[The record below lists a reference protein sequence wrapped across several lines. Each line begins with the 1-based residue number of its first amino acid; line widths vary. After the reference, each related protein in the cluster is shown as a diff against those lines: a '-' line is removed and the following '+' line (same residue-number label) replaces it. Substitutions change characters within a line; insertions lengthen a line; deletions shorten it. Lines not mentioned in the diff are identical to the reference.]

1 MTISNAPGLVARLSG
16 SLLHIIAGCSSG
28 SGFVVAA
35 DGVAVTNAHV
45 VGSHRQVQVVAGRQ
59 HYCNAY
65 VLAVDE
71 ARDLA
76 LLRVDSAGEL
86 SPMPLGESAAVRPAE
101 SVLALGFPEFYHL
114 GDSETVTR
122 GIVSAV
128 RRIDGIEHI
137 QTDAAINPGN
147 SGGPLIDQERG
158 TVIGVN
164 TFSKAGADNIAYAV
178 NIDEVKDMAAQLTQG
193 VSPMSIQDT
202 VGVYD
207 QAEFADNPEARCSIV
222 LILDV
227 SRSMTGPPVDTVNRA
242 LIKFRDIIR
251 EDSVTALRADVAVIA
266 FDHEARVVQD
276 FTNGTDFDPPT
287 LAASGGTNY
296 SKAINLALDI
306 IEARKQSYRD
316 SGIAY
321 YRSLAYF
328 LTDGYPEHDT
338 PADLAQAAA
347 RLSEME
353 QSRGVAFFSFG
364 ISEPGYP
371 ADLGELAKL
380 APPHRQ
386 PQELT
391 NMEQLDGSIQWLS
404 RSVAAVSQS
413 QPGENIRLPE
423 PDYLDF

>member
-287 LAASGGTNY
+287 SPL
-296 SKAINLALDI
+296 
-306 IEARKQSYRD
+306 
-316 SGIAY
+316 
-321 YRSLAYF
+321 
-328 LTDGYPEHDT
+328 P
-338 PADLAQAAA
+338 AA
-347 RLSEME
+347 RIIPRPLIWHWIS
-353 QSRGVAFFSFG
+353 SRLGSRVTGTVASPITAAWL
-364 ISEPGYP
+364 IS
-371 ADLGELAKL
+371 
-380 APPHRQ
+380 
-386 PQELT
+386 
-391 NMEQLDGSIQWLS
+391 
-404 RSVAAVSQS
+404 
-413 QPGENIRLPE
+413 
-423 PDYLDF
+423 